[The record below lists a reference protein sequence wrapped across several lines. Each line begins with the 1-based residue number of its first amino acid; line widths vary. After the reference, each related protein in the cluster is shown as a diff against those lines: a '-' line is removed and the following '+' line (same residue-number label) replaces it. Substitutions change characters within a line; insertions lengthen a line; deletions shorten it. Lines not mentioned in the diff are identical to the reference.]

1 MTTVKRSEDQGF
13 LLYQTTCA
21 LIAAIAGLNVGW
33 HISVPNMPQKIITN
47 CGMES
52 SGGLPPCLPMTDYVW
67 GLTVGLYA
75 IGGLVGSLGTMFTNM
90 WFGRRANIMI
100 CTVFTIVGGIFSAL
114 AVNTGMYIVGRV
126 FVGIGSGLAGS
137 SVPIYVSE
145 ISTKRTRGALG
156 SFFELFLNLGIL
168 FTQVAGLYLS
178 KVPDWR
184 FLWVIPS
191 VLALVQLIL
200 LIFFTVECPRRLC
213 ANKKYDQAKAA
224 LQKLRGDADIEQ
236 EFNNLLEAR
245 KRDEHRRQMT
255 LWEVISGKDKHVLI
269 NTIYVM
275 VLLAY
280 NQIGG
285 VGPMSVYSVSFFTT
299 IFNGDTNMAT
309 NLSIIDA
316 AVNIVATLIA
326 VFFMNK
332 VGRKGF
338 MLISTGGMTIAC
350 IGIVIGSSVA
360 TEKLGPLVI
369 FSAILFLFTYSL
381 GCGVVPWLMIA
392 ELLPLHALAAGSAL
406 GNSSNWLVNFVE
418 NTLWPIIDSSLQN
431 YSFIIFIIINFI
443 GFLFCI
449 FCLEETTHKDLD
461 RDHSKPHDK
470 PVDLELE
477 DTSNSAIDKTDNVE
491 HVENM
496 DSPAESTSSAR

>member
-1 MTTVKRSEDQGF
+1 MTAVKRSEDQGF
-13 LLYQTTCA
+13 LLYQTSCA
-21 LIAAIAGLNVGW
+21 LIAALAGLNVGW
-33 HISVPNMPQKIITN
+33 HISVPNMPQTVITSCN
-47 CGMES
+47 IEYS
-52 SGGLPPCLPMTDYVW
+52 VSGLPPCLPMSDYIW
-67 GLTVGLYA
+67 GVTVGLYA
-75 IGGLVGSLGTMFTNM
+75 IGGLVGSLSTMFTNM
-90 WFGRRANIMI
+90 WFGRRSNIMI
-100 CTVFTIVGGIFSAL
+100 CTVFTMIGGIFSAL
-114 AVNTGMYIVGRV
+114 AVNTGMYIVGRI

-137 SVPIYVSE
+137 CVPIYVSE
-145 ISTKRTRGALG
+145 IATKKTRGALG
-156 SFFELFLNLGIL
+156 SFFELFLNFGIL

-191 VLALVQLIL
+191 VLALVQLLL

-213 ANKKYDQAKAA
+213 ANKEYEKARNA
-224 LQKLRGDADIEQ
+224 LQKLRGDADIEN

-245 KRDEHRRQMT
+245 KRDEHRRQMSI
-255 LWEVISGKDKHVLI
+255 WEVISGKDKYVLV

-285 VGPMSVYSVSFFTT
+285 VGPMSVYSVSFFTK

-309 NLSIIDA
+309 NLSLIDA
-316 AVNIVATLIA
+316 SVNIVATLIA

-360 TEKLGPLVI
+360 SDRTGPLII
-369 FSAILFLFTYSL
+369 FSAVLYLFTYSL

-418 NTLWPIIDSSLQN
+418 NTLWPVIESHLNN

-449 FCLEETTHKDLD
+449 FCLEETTDKDLD
-461 RDHSKPHDK
+461 RDHTTKDK
-470 PVDLELE
+470 PIDLE
-477 DTSNSAIDKTDNVE
+477 DTSNSDIDKVE
-491 HVENM
+491 HVENTN
-496 DSPAESTSSAR
+496 STTASTSSEPR